1 MGAVQPATIDERRE
15 LRRNNLPLPRERR
28 SWIERS
34 LRSKW
39 TWIVLGLLLLEA
51 AALIG
56 AWLQMVPDRPVP
68 GGTTYGTG
76 TEALGPATRYA
87 LITVI
92 PLSLLFLWTD
102 RFRPQSF
109 WVWLVTFGWGAT
121 VAVFASYN
129 LNNFAAKY
137 MSVVGPGDPGAS
149 SRAATFIAPFVEESM
164 KGVVLF
170 LVAIVLRYRIVSKL
184 SGIAL
189 GGLVGAAFAF
199 VENIY
204 YYASTYRA
212 AANTSGAANPD
223 DLLQQIF
230 VLRGLLTFFGH
241 PLFTSMIGIGL
252 AVGLRSKSKLVRV
265 LAPVTGFLL
274 AALLHMLFNGTA
286 SMGLPTEV
294 QLVMLLLVAYPMVIT
309 LIIYIVRQLL
319 VEKRLIRERLTDYAR
334 MGWLPD
340 TDAHWVSRLTTRLR
354 VLWQALWEGR
364 FLSAFRLQR
373 ALTELAYLRDSM
385 ARGLVD
391 EGGLVREK
399 ELFAVVRRLRRHG
412 GFVEPR
418 ERTRYPWSGRRR
430 TPDPAWAPPTH
441 PGSAGLGGHYPA
453 PALTAEAVPPPPR
466 AVPEVPGVP
475 SGVPLGSGGTT
486 YSPVDP
492 RWKPP
497 GT

>member
-1 MGAVQPATIDERRE
+1 MQPATIDERRD
-15 LRRNNLPLPRERR
+15 LRRNNLPLPSERR
-28 SWIERS
+28 PWIERF

-39 TWIVLGLLLLEA
+39 TWIVLALLLVEA
-51 AALIG
+51 AALIAVG
-56 AWLQMVPDRPVP
+56 FQMVPDRPVP
-68 GGTTYGTG
+68 GGVTYGTG
-76 TEALGPATRYA
+76 IEAVGPATKYA

-92 PLSLLFLWTD
+92 PLSLLFLWAD

-109 WVWLVTFGWGAT
+109 WVWLITFGWGGT
-121 VAVFASYN
+121 IAVWASFN
-129 LNNFAAKY
+129 INTFAAEY
-137 MSVVGPGDPGAS
+137 MSIVGPGDPRAA
-149 SRAATFIAPFVEESM
+149 SRAATFIAPFVEEAM

-189 GGLVGAAFAF
+189 GGLVGASFAF

-212 AANTSGAANPD
+212 ASNTSGAGDPD
-223 DLLQQIF
+223 ERLAEIF
-230 VLRGLLTFFGH
+230 QLRGILTFFGH
-241 PLFTSMIGIGL
+241 PLFTSMIGIGI
-252 AVGLRSKSKLVRV
+252 AVALRSKSKLVRV
-265 LAPVTGFLL
+265 LAPVTGFLV

-286 SMGLPTEV
+286 SMGLPTNV
-294 QLVMLLLVAYPMVIT
+294 QLLLLLFVAYPMVISLVIFT
-309 LIIYIVRQLL
+309 IRQLI
-319 VEKRLIRERLTDYAR
+319 VEKRLIRARLTDYAR

-340 TDAHWVSRLTTRLR
+340 TDAHWASRLTTRVR

-364 FLSAFRLQR
+364 LLSTWRLQR

-391 EGGLVREK
+391 DGGMVREK
-399 ELFAVVRRLRRHG
+399 ELFARIRGLRQR
-412 GFVEPR
+412 GFVAPR
-418 ERTRYPWSGRRR
+418 ERTSYPWTRRGRR
-430 TPDPAWAPPTH
+430 TPDPTWAPPAQISQ
-441 PGSAGLGGHYPA
+441 GD
-453 PALTAEAVPPPPR
+453 PR
-466 AVPEVPGVP
+466 VP

-492 RWKPP
+492 RWAPP